1 VVLQLKGLLRVI
13 QWHLQNTAFYR
24 ETQRRWIE
32 GSLGLNV
39 SAVSLVP
46 WHFYFQLNNF
56 ILPLYVIAKK
66 KKTDDNFTSVTAK
79 FVEKLEAKVRAT
91 AWNGTINYPLPE
103 PDACKTLVDS
113 ACPLES
119 GDLATYELALH
130 LISILPTVSSH

>member
-1 VVLQLKGLLRVI
+1 M
-13 QWHLQNTAFYR
+13 
-24 ETQRRWIE
+24 
-32 GSLGLNV
+32 GLNV

-46 WHFYFQLNNF
+46 WHFYFQLNKF

-66 KKTDDNFTSVTAK
+66 TTADNFTSVIAK

-103 PDACKTLVDS
+103 SDACKTLVDS

-130 LISILPTVSSH
+130 LISILPTVSSHLNKEAQRFIFK